1 MNQSTTT
8 NGTADLDPGT
18 GDFDPA
24 AAVAAM
30 KIRRQRVE
38 RREAVIRWVLR
49 IVVTAGFLGV
59 WQYFAL
65 RSSRL
70 LLPEPLD
77 VWDATWAKRSFVVE
91 EGWVTLK
98 EGLLGALY
106 GGVIG
111 FAAGVV
117 IAHSRRA
124 EAVLNPFI
132 VASQSVPKVAL
143 APLFV
148 VWLGFGSAPKVAVAA
163 LISFF
168 PLLENTVVG
177 LRRVDPA
184 YLKLFRAS
192 GANAWQMFW
201 KLRLVNA
208 APYILTGA
216 RISLLYSLLGAIV
229 GEFIAGNRGLGAAIL
244 DAQGLF
250 KTELM
255 FGLIMA
261 LTVLGIMLYGIAR
274 LLETI
279 VLKRLHLDVRVETVD
294 VTP

>member
-1 MNQSTTT
+1 MT
-8 NGTADLDPGT
+8 NHEEKLDE
-18 GDFDPA
+18 FDPK
-24 AAVAAM
+24 AAVDSIRA
-30 KIRRQRVE
+30 RRQHVE

-49 IVVTAGFLGV
+49 VLVTVGFVAV
-59 WQYFAL
+59 WQYFAA
-65 RSSRL
+65 RSSPL
-70 LLPEPLD
+70 LLPEPYE
-77 VWDATWAKRSFVVE
+77 VWIATWEKRTFVVE
-91 EGWVTLK
+91 EGWVTLQ

-106 GGVIG
+106 GGSVG
-111 FAAGVV
+111 FIAGVL

-132 VASQSVPKVAL
+132 IASQSVPKVAL

-177 LRRVDPA
+177 LRRIDPA
-184 YLKLFRAS
+184 FVKLFRAS
-192 GANAWQMFW
+192 GANTWQMFW

-250 KTELM
+250 KTQLM

-261 LTVLGIMLYGIAR
+261 LTVLGILLYGLAR
-274 LLETI
+274 VIETI
-279 VLKRLHLDVRVETVD
+279 VLRRLHVD
-294 VTP
+294 VQADISGVTP

>member
-1 MNQSTTT
+1 MNEDREAARRAAESE
-8 NGTADLDPGT
+8 N
-18 GDFDPA
+18 FDPST
-24 AAVAAM
+24 AVDALRV
-30 KIRRQRVE
+30 RRQRYE
-38 RREAVIRWVLR
+38 RREAVIRWGLRVL
-49 IVVTAGFLGV
+49 VTVGFFVV
-59 WQYFAL
+59 WQYYAE
-65 RSSRL
+65 RSSPL

-77 VWDATWAKRSFVVE
+77 VWDATWERRGFVVE

-106 GGVIG
+106 GGSIG
-111 FAAGVV
+111 FFAGVL

-132 VASQSVPKVAL
+132 IASQSVPKVAL

-148 VWLGFGSAPKVAVAA
+148 VWLGFGTAPKVAVAA

-177 LRRVDPA
+177 LGRVDPA
-184 YLKLFRAS
+184 FVKLFRAS
-192 GANAWQMFW
+192 GATKWQMFW
-201 KLRLVNA
+201 KLRLINA

-250 KTELM
+250 KTQLM
-255 FGLIMA
+255 FGLIVA
-261 LTVLGIMLYGIAR
+261 LTMLGILLYGLAR
-274 LLETI
+274 LIEAL
-279 VLKRLHLDVRVETVD
+279 VLRRLHVD
-294 VTP
+294 MQVDIIEITP